1 MCFDIQKYV
10 YSESMFKIHCDKT
23 EMLQKFPLDKISL
36 QNMPSLFHEPKNL
49 WFLYELKHKVRL
61 SKTVCGLFHFRFRLV
76 FVNFFIFVQQNA
88 GTLWL

>member
-49 WFLYELKHKVRL
+49 
-61 SKTVCGLFHFRFRLV
+61 
-76 FVNFFIFVQQNA
+76 
-88 GTLWL
+88 